1 MHLVRDIWDVGTDDI
16 LDWAG
21 CSTRRS
27 FYCQIEHLH
36 EHFPQD
42 WLRTLKNSDHFD
54 GDLDAIFRI
63 SLIGTDKDITV
74 VKTKDILRS
83 GNRTQK

>member
-1 MHLVRDIWDVGTDDI
+1 MGTDDN

-21 CSTRRS
+21 CSNSRS